1 MQRFRVLSAD
11 NLLQS
16 KVLSFALRRSE
27 VIPDSTILL
36 SFLQGK
42 IPLAVLSK
50 TLLLPL
56 TGF

>member
-1 MQRFRVLSAD
+1 MQRFRVPSAD
-11 NLLQS
+11 NLLQA

-27 VIPDSTILL
+27 VIPDNTVLF
-36 SFLQGK
+36 SFPQGK